1 MGIVNGGMGT
11 TSTVCVVHCPIDK
24 QKSMSMGLKVNANF
38 KRNAITAT
46 RYENANSHSAIDNF
60 PHTPLRAA

>member
-1 MGIVNGGMGT
+1 
-11 TSTVCVVHCPIDK
+11 
-24 QKSMSMGLKVNANF
+24 MSMGLKVNANF